1 MKQKFTV
8 LFDLDGTLVDTAPD
22 LMKAHN
28 YVMKKYGYPEQPASS
43 IRFLAGRGAKQMII
57 KSVNTHEKNQKVSSS
72 KKIDNMT
79 ADFINFYKNNISTKS
94 KLNKNVINLL
104 SWCKKKNIHLAICT
118 NKPEYLAVKLL
129 KELNVDKYFIFV
141 AGSDTFEFKK
151 PDPRHLTNIIEI
163 LSIKKE
169 NTIMVGDSET
179 DSEAAIQAKI
189 KFILVAHGYTE
200 KDEKNIKHDYLI
212 NDFNMIKGI
221 SEKLLKIK

>member
-1 MKQKFTV
+1 MENCII
-8 LFDLDGTLVDTAPD
+8 FDLDGTLVDTAPD

-151 PDPRHLTNIIEI
+151 PDPRHLTNIIDI
-163 LSIKKE
+163 LNIKKE

>member
-1 MKQKFTV
+1 MENCII
-8 LFDLDGTLVDTAPD
+8 FDLDGTLVDTAPD

-104 SWCKKKNIHLAICT
+104 SWCKKKNIHLTICT

-151 PDPRHLTNIIEI
+151 PDPRHLTNIIDI
-163 LSIKKE
+163 LNIEKE

-200 KDEKNIKHDYLI
+200 KDEKNIKHDFLI
-212 NDFNMIKGI
+212 NDYNMIK
-221 SEKLLKIK
+221 

>member
-1 MKQKFTV
+1 
-8 LFDLDGTLVDTAPD
+8 
-22 LMKAHN
+22 
-28 YVMKKYGYPEQPASS
+28 
-43 IRFLAGRGAKQMII
+43 MII

-151 PDPRHLTNIIEI
+151 PDPRHLTNIIDI
-163 LSIKKE
+163 LNIKKE
-169 NTIMVGDSET
+169 NKIMVGDSET

-200 KDEKNIKHDYLI
+200 KDEKNINHDYLI

>member
-1 MKQKFTV
+1 
-8 LFDLDGTLVDTAPD
+8 
-22 LMKAHN
+22 
-28 YVMKKYGYPEQPASS
+28 
-43 IRFLAGRGAKQMII
+43 
-57 KSVNTHEKNQKVSSS
+57 
-72 KKIDNMT
+72 MT
-79 ADFINFYKNNISTKS
+79 SDFIHFYKNNISTKS
-94 KLNKNVINLL
+94 RLNKNVINLL

-151 PDPRHLTNIIEI
+151 PDPRHLTNIIDI
-163 LSIKKE
+163 LNIKKE

>member
-1 MKQKFTV
+1 MENCII
-8 LFDLDGTLVDTAPD
+8 FDLDGTLVDTAPD

>member
-1 MKQKFTV
+1 MENCII
-8 LFDLDGTLVDTAPD
+8 FDLDGTLVDTAPD
-22 LMKAHN
+22 LMMAHN
-28 YVMKKYGYPEQPASS
+28 HVMKKYGYPEQPASS

-57 KSVNTHEKNQKVSSS
+57 RSVNTHEKIQKVSNS

-79 ADFINFYKNNISTKS
+79 SDFIHFYKNNISTKS
-94 KLNKNVINLL
+94 RLNKNVINLL
-104 SWCKKKNIHLAICT
+104 NWCKIKNIHLAICT

-151 PDPRHLTNIIEI
+151 PDPRHLTNIIDI
-163 LSIKKE
+163 LNIKKE

>member
-1 MKQKFTV
+1 MENCII
-8 LFDLDGTLVDTAPD
+8 FDLDGTLVDTAPD
-22 LMKAHN
+22 LMMAHN
-28 YVMKKYGYPEQPASS
+28 HVMKKYGYPEQPASS

-57 KSVNTHEKNQKVSSS
+57 RSVNTHEKIQKVSNS
-72 KKIDNMT
+72 KQIDNMT
-79 ADFINFYKNNISTKS
+79 TDFINFYKNNISTKS
-94 KLNKNVINLL
+94 RLNKNVINLL

-151 PDPRHLTNIIEI
+151 PDPRHLTNIIDI
-163 LSIKKE
+163 LNIKKE

>member
-1 MKQKFTV
+1 MENCII
-8 LFDLDGTLVDTAPD
+8 FDLDGTLVDTAPD

-118 NKPEYLAVKLL
+118 NKPEYL
-129 KELNVDKYFIFV
+129 
-141 AGSDTFEFKK
+141 
-151 PDPRHLTNIIEI
+151 
-163 LSIKKE
+163 LS
-169 NTIMVGDSET
+169 
-179 DSEAAIQAKI
+179 
-189 KFILVAHGYTE
+189 
-200 KDEKNIKHDYLI
+200 LI
-212 NDFNMIKGI
+212 HI
-221 SEKLLKIK
+221 

>member
-1 MKQKFTV
+1 
-8 LFDLDGTLVDTAPD
+8 
-22 LMKAHN
+22 
-28 YVMKKYGYPEQPASS
+28 
-43 IRFLAGRGAKQMII
+43 MIVKVSQYSRKI
-57 KSVNTHEKNQKVSSS
+57 QKVSDS

-79 ADFINFYKNNISTKS
+79 SDFIHFYKNNISTKS
-94 KLNKNVINLL
+94 RLNKNVINLL

-151 PDPRHLTNIIEI
+151 PDPRHLTNIIDI
-163 LSIKKE
+163 LNIKKE
-169 NTIMVGDSET
+169 DTIMVGDSET

-200 KDEKNIKHDYLI
+200 KDEKNIKRL
-212 NDFNMIKGI
+212 FNK
-221 SEKLLKIK
+221 